1 MESQGQNKA
10 PELLY
15 HYTSVSALYNMLVH
29 LRAIL
34 MSSIKLMRVVSVFG
48 QLIIDV

>member
-1 MESQGQNKA
+1 MDSQGQNKA

-29 LRAIL
+29 LT
-34 MSSIKLMRVVSVFG
+34 SH
-48 QLIIDV
+48 IDEFNKT